1 MTLLCSLKST
11 TFWTATSSISLPPI
25 TSGLVGYY
33 PASSFTGTAWND
45 VSGNGN
51 HAVAIKGAPG
61 VQTQA
66 ANVAGNALS
75 IQTVYGSPSDGIQ
88 WPTAILP
95 STYTLF
101 HVSRRITSTGR
112 IFTGVLN
119 NWLSGFWN
127 AYTAQAYHDGW
138 LTGQFNPFGT
148 NWFISTDQNS
158 SYRANSGIYSTSAGG
173 ATSAQLSI
181 LYGGFDNESC
191 SWAVAEIIVYN
202 RTLSSTEIKLVE
214 TYLGSKYLTNTA
226 VWADPYYSSVGLLLL
241 GENTLDSSML
251 PKPCTVTGSPSISTT
266 RKYGSTSFYFPG
278 GQSWLQYPAS
288 DDFNFGTGNFT
299 IEFWLNLNA
308 ISGTWSGGYITTW
321 HIGGANSGNGWSI
334 GSSGNST
341 FDIAFG
347 GMWDASTNY
356 GMTAINLV
364 PYANTWVHYAVVRSG
379 ATMTQYLNGAA
390 QNTYNMGTQPIYYPN
405 TEVWVGGWGSGYNGI
420 TGYMDE
426 IRITKGVARYNG
438 TFTPTQIT

>member
-11 TFWTATSSISLPPI
+11 TFWTATSSISLPPV

-45 VSGNGN
+45 VSGNSN
-51 HAVAIKGAPG
+51 HAVTIKGAPG
-61 VQTQA
+61 VQTQS
-66 ANVAGNALS
+66 ANVAGNARS
-75 IQTVYGSPSDGIQ
+75 IQTVYGGPADGIQ

-119 NWLSGFWN
+119 NWLSGFWS
-127 AYTAQAYHDGW
+127 AYTAQAYHEGW
-138 LTGQFNPFGT
+138 ITGQTNPFGT

-158 SYRANSGIYSTSAGG
+158 SYRANSGIYGTAGG
-173 ATSAQLSI
+173 SASTQLSI
-181 LYGGFDNESC
+181 LYGGYDNENC

-202 RTLSSTEIKLVE
+202 RTLSSSEIKLVE
-214 TYLGSKYLTNTA
+214 NYLGSKYLTNTA

-241 GENTLDSSML
+241 CENTTDSSML
-251 PKPCTVTGSPSISTT
+251 PKPCTVTGSPSISTI
-266 RKYGSTSFYFPG
+266 RKYGSGSFYFPG
-278 GQSWLQYPAS
+278 GQSWYQYPAS

-321 HIGGANSGNGWSI
+321 HIGGANAGNGWSI

-347 GMWDASTNY
+347 GMWDSSTNY

-379 ATMTQYLNGAA
+379 ATMTQYLNGVA

-405 TEVWVGGWGSGYNGI
+405 TEVWIGGWGSGYNGI

-426 IRITKGVARYNG
+426 IRITKGVARYTSN
-438 TFTPTQIT
+438 FTPSQIT